1 MSFCMSGDGITW
13 WMRSLLPR
21 YPRLYR
27 DRFDAPRS
35 REHIREALEFH
46 LDGLRE
52 EGESLP
58 EPKSYSRY
66 INVATVG

>member
-1 MSFCMSGDGITW
+1 
-13 WMRSLLPR
+13 MRQYLVVIEETETGYSAYSPDIPGCIATGSTR
-21 YPRLYR
+21 
-27 DRFDAPRS
+27 
-35 REHIREALEFH
+35 REVESNMREALEFH

-66 INVATVG
+66 IKTPA